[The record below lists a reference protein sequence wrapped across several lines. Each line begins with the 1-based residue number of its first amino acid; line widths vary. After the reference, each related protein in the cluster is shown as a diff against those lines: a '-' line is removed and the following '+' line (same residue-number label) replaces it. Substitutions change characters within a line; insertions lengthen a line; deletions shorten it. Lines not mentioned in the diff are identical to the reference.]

1 MRLLKVSGGWEDV
14 VMDVG
19 APVNFRLDLFS
30 LDGGEAGKV
39 KATVKC
45 AKLVI
50 RCVFFLVRDALED
63 SVQS

>member
-1 MRLLKVSGGWEDV
+1 
-14 VMDVG
+14 MDVG

-39 KATVKC
+39 KVTVKC